1 MSRTVPVAIVAVPTV
16 TVPVAIVAVPTVT
29 VPVAIVA
36 VPTVTVSV
44 AIVVVPTVTVSVT
57 DAPTTV
63 VDMADAIVVGV
74 LVTGIVTV
82 DIGILIHGGL
92 LAQQQL
98 SELAQPMQ
106 EAVAN
111 VSVTCVRP
119 IGGAAALITGV
130 ACDMKAVT
138 KQYRVRKCAHQG
150 TTNVQHF
157 EINLSFIG

>member
-1 MSRTVPVAIVAVPTV
+1 MFRTVFVAIVAVPIVTVPVAIVAAPTAIVPVAIVAVPIA
-16 TVPVAIVAVPTVT
+16 TVPVTDTPTIVIA
-29 VPVAIVA
+29 
-36 VPTVTVSV
+36 
-44 AIVVVPTVTVSVT
+44 
-57 DAPTTV
+57 
-63 VDMADAIVVGV
+63 MADATVVGV
-74 LVTGIVTV
+74 VITGIITA
-82 DIGILIHGGL
+82 DTGMLIHGGL